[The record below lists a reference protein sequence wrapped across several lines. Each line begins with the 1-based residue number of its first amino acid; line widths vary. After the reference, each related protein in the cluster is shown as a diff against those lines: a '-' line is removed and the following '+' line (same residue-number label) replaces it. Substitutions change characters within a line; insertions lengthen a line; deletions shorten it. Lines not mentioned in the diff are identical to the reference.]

1 MVIAVRCLLGISFS
15 ICFLSAC
22 GGGGASS
29 GTAAVAE
36 SAYCST
42 TYPTT
47 TPITVTA
54 TAQYYYRATNITAG
68 LSGNPVARGIAHAE
82 VVVTNSSGTVIQ
94 CSKTDAS
101 GGISFQIDKTAGIY
115 TITVN
120 SRAFNSALKASVLTD
135 PSSNTLYS
143 ISKAFSLT
151 GSELTPKAAGI
162 FYAFA
167 RVAESAKMEGAAFHI
182 LYNFHLANDYI
193 RTQIADATFVAEKVS
208 AYWQQGFNPGAYV
221 GVAGG
226 LSFYLQGQRELYI
239 LGGMS
244 GNTKTQD
251 TDHFD
256 DSVIIHEYGHFL
268 EDVYSRST
276 SPGGSHNGNF
286 IIDPRLAWSEGWA
299 NFLQGAVITP
309 SVPTRGKF
317 YIDTLGYS
325 GDTAETGE
333 TGSIA
338 IKFDLSVSGSATGPD
353 KVSVAGEGTFRELS
367 ISRLLYKVITTTS
380 IPFSAMWTA
389 FTDSVNGVKA
399 PGNVFTNVGMFN
411 KYLNLGVPGG
421 QTTNWNNLLVNEQQ
435 NKTTLDY
442 ADPVTAS
449 VTCAKFPRALSPVA
463 DENYGTGV
471 DPRSNKLRSNDFYQ
485 FYYNGSGG
493 TLSLNYTQVSGD
505 IIDLDLYLYNSS
517 HNYQEDYYESVGYST
532 GSVVLK
538 SDRALAFDGG
548 STSGTESFSLAS
560 VPSGYYMINV
570 KANTFNKISAD
581 LVGTAQYSLTHQG
594 NFLCP
599 EN

>member
-1 MVIAVRCLLGISFS
+1 MVKAVRCLLGILIS

-22 GGGGASS
+22 GGGGKNTT
-29 GTAAVAE
+29 TAAVPE

-42 TYPTT
+42 TFPTAN
-47 TPITVTA
+47 PITVAA
-54 TAQYYYRATNITAG
+54 TAQYYYRPISTTAG

-94 CSKTDAS
+94 CSKTDAA
-101 GGISFQIDKTAGIY
+101 GGISFQINKTAGAY
-115 TITVN
+115 TIIVN

-135 PSSNTLYS
+135 PSSNAVYA

-151 GSELTPKAAGI
+151 GSEVTPLAAGT

-167 RVAESAKMEGAAFHI
+167 RIAESANMEGAAFHI
-182 LYNFHLANDYI
+182 LYNLHLSNDYI
-193 RTQIADATFVAEKVS
+193 RTQIGDASFVAEKVS
-208 AYWQQGFNPGAYV
+208 AFWKQGFNPGAYV
-221 GVAGG
+221 GVASG

-309 SVPTRGKF
+309 SVPSRGSF
-317 YIDTLGYS
+317 YIDTIGYS
-325 GDTAETGE
+325 GDTSETGE
-333 TGSIA
+333 TGSMA
-338 IKFDLSVSGSATGPD
+338 IKFDLSVSGAATGPD

-367 ISRLLYKVITTTS
+367 VSRLLYKVITTTS

-389 FTDSVNGVKA
+389 FTDTVNGVKA
-399 PGNVFTNVGMFN
+399 PGNIFTNVGMFN

-421 QTTNWNNLLVNEQQ
+421 QTTSWNNLLANEQQ

-442 ADPVTAS
+442 ADPVLPS
-449 VTCAKFPRALSPVA
+449 VTCAKYPRALSPVA
-463 DENYGTGV
+463 DEVYSGAE
-471 DPRSNKLRSNDFYQ
+471 PRSNKLRSNDFYQ
-485 FYYNGSGG
+485 FFYNGSGG

-517 HNYQEDYYESVGYST
+517 YNYQEDYYESIGAAT

-548 STSGTESFSLAS
+548 STSGTESFSLAT
-560 VPSGYYMINV
+560 VPSGYYLINV

-581 LVGTAQYSLTHQG
+581 LVGTAQYSLSFQG